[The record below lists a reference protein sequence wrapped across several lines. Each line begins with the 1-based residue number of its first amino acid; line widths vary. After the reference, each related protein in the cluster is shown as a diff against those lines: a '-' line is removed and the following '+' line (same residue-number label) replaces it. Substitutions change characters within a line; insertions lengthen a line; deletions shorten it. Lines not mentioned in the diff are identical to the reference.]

1 MSNDAALR
9 LFETP
14 QLDESSMILAFSG
27 WMDGGEVSTGTVE
40 RIGEAFDARRVGIID
55 PEPFYISNFP
65 GPMEVSSLFRP
76 HVAIE
81 NGCIVEYDE
90 PENTFYCSE
99 EQKLILFSGKEPN
112 IRWHTFAD
120 CMFSVVREFNVKT
133 ICFIGSVAGV
143 VPHTREPRIFG
154 SVSSERL
161 EPIFHQ
167 HGLVPSNYEGP
178 ASFVTFLT
186 VLAKRRGLD
195 MASLVVETPAYVQ
208 GRNPVC
214 IEAGLKVLG
223 ALLGLPLVLDDFHRV
238 SEEFVRELDRAVLKR
253 PDLAEQIRRMERRYD
268 DELSGAHTTEIEDWF
283 ESQGIRLD

>member
-14 QLDESSMILAFSG
+14 QLDEASMILAFSG

-40 RIGEAFDARRVGIID
+40 RLCEAFDARRFGLID
-55 PEPFYISNFP
+55 SEPFYISNFP

-76 HVAIE
+76 HVTIE
-81 NGCIVEYDE
+81 NGSIVEYEE
-90 PENTFYCSE
+90 PENTFCCSE

-120 CMFSVVREFNVKT
+120 CIFSVIAEFNVRT
-133 ICFIGSVAGV
+133 VFFIGSVAGV
-143 VPHTREPRIFG
+143 VPHTREPRIFA

-178 ASFVTFLT
+178 ASFVSFLT
-186 VLAKRRGLD
+186 VLAKRRGVD
-195 MASLVVETPAYVQ
+195 MASLVVEIPAYVQ

-214 IEAGLKVLG
+214 IETGLKTLG
-223 ALLGLPLVLDDFHRV
+223 AMLGLPLVLDDFHRV
-238 SEEFVRELDRAVLKR
+238 SEEFVRELDLAVLQR
-253 PDLAEQIRRMERRYD
+253 PELAEQIRRMERRYD
-268 DELSGAHTTEIEDWF
+268 EDLSGSNTSEIGDWF
-283 ESQGIRLD
+283 ESQGICLD